1 MIPGFE
7 DKGIVEVVEYKENEF
22 GEKIKVIK
30 KIRKYVI
37 YSRTNENIKE
47 RKENWTKF
55 GLAAISNEGVT
66 TLSSEEVF
74 MEPPPSKEEKS
85 EEIRNEIIKD
95 EIKNEP
101 EERRCTIC
109 NGKHWSRI
117 CKMLKEKDKEKFN
130 ENNEIKEK
138 PKINFD
144 TSTTIKILSLNKN
157 IGEHDLYEMFSY
169 NNTIISKIS
178 IPKDMSTSDTKG
190 IAFITFKNKEDA
202 EIAIK
207 KFNNRGIDNV
217 IIHVSFLKDN

>member
-1 MIPGFE
+1 
-7 DKGIVEVVEYKENEF
+7 
-22 GEKIKVIK
+22 
-30 KIRKYVI
+30 
-37 YSRTNENIKE
+37 
-47 RKENWTKF
+47 
-55 GLAAISNEGVT
+55 
-66 TLSSEEVF
+66 
-74 MEPPPSKEEKS
+74 
-85 EEIRNEIIKD
+85 
-95 EIKNEP
+95 
-101 EERRCTIC
+101 
-109 NGKHWSRI
+109 
-117 CKMLKEKDKEKFN
+117 MLKEKDKEKF
-130 ENNEIKEK
+130 NEIKEK

-157 IGEHDLYEMFSY
+157 IDEHDLYEMFSY